1 MPGAFHTELLVRSA
15 SEVDIFL
22 LDVAWKNPTTQKSS
36 VVVELKIG
44 AETASLKCV
53 TLEDRFRCGVNDG
66 VVIAPG
72 GQIEIAAMRA
82 GVAGGLAKYRFP
94 LMEFKDG
101 RNKRVG
107 R

>member
-1 MPGAFHTELLVRSA
+1 MFTIPGLAWGHGEDKPGPHGGHIRMPGAFHTELLVRSA

-72 GQIEIAAMRA
+72 GQI
-82 GVAGGLAKYRFP
+82 
-94 LMEFKDG
+94 
-101 RNKRVG
+101 
-107 R
+107 